1 MLAMRSILIVFLL
14 QVCGLAVAAEK
25 ESAPD
30 FPGTNYPPIVG
41 FFNCIELHTNAV
53 RNLQQTNCLVV
64 TEFYRMDRLGGDM
77 LRYIQKEN
85 GQMTNGVDDGSGT
98 LEDPQHKQLS
108 KVEME
113 RVHSIL
119 NRLPGTN
126 QYGWLESLVIVSHR
140 RGTNWITHSYS
151 RHRHWDD
158 PPEPPALRE
167 LLEVVGERREANE
180 VHHF

>member
-1 MLAMRSILIVFLL
+1 MRFVLIVFLL
-14 QVCGLAVAAEK
+14 QAGVALAADK
-25 ESAPD
+25 GSAPD

-41 FFNCIELHTNAV
+41 LFNCIELHTNAV
-53 RNLQQTNCLVV
+53 RNLQQTNFLVV

-77 LRYIQKEN
+77 LRYVLKED
-85 GQMTNGVDDGSGT
+85 GQITNGVDDGTGA

-108 KVEME
+108 RAAVEQL
-113 RVHSIL
+113 RSIV

>member
-1 MLAMRSILIVFLL
+1 MRSILAGLL
-14 QVCGLAVAAEK
+14 VQVCGVVIASDK

-30 FPGTNYPPIVG
+30 FPGTHYPPIIA
-41 FFNCIELHTNAV
+41 FFNCIEMHKNAEL
-53 RNLQQTNCLVV
+53 NLGQTNFLVV

-77 LRYIQKEN
+77 LRYILKEN
-85 GQMTNGVDDGSGT
+85 GHMTNGIDNGAAA

-108 KVEME
+108 KAAVEQLQ
-113 RVHSIL
+113 SIV
-119 NRLPGTN
+119 NRLPATN

-158 PPEPPALRE
+158 PPESPALRQ
-167 LLEVVGERREANE
+167 LLETIGERREASE
-180 VHHF
+180 VHNF

>member
-1 MLAMRSILIVFLL
+1 
-14 QVCGLAVAAEK
+14 
-25 ESAPD
+25 
-30 FPGTNYPPIVG
+30 
-41 FFNCIELHTNAV
+41 
-53 RNLQQTNCLVV
+53 
-64 TEFYRMDRLGGDM
+64 MDRLGGDM
-77 LRYIQKEN
+77 LRYVLKDN
-85 GQMTNGVDDGSGT
+85 GQMTNGVDDGSGS

-108 KVEME
+108 RAAVEQLC
-113 RVHSIL
+113 SIV

>member
-1 MLAMRSILIVFLL
+1 MRCILIGFLL
-14 QVCGLAVAAEK
+14 QACGVVLASDK

-30 FPGTNYPPIVG
+30 FPGTNYPPIIG
-41 FFNCIELHTNAV
+41 FFNCIQLHTNALL
-53 RNLQQTNCLVV
+53 NLRQTNFLVV

-77 LRYIQKEN
+77 LRYVLKEN
-85 GQMTNGVDDGSGT
+85 GQMTKGVDDGTGT
-98 LEDPQHKQLS
+98 LADPQHKQLS
-108 KVEME
+108 KAAME
-113 RVHSIL
+113 HLHSIL
-119 NRLPGTN
+119 NKLPATN

-167 LLEVVGERREANE
+167 VLEAIGERQEANE
-180 VHHF
+180 VHYF